1 MREVEQKINLENA
14 QYEELMLELQL
25 NKTKHGQSNGH
36 GNGYPPGMDGHHGH
50 GGLGGLDRITAHTSA
65 SHLGLNGYNGHG
77 AHGGRSC
84 LNLVSNLDYNFEC
97 VLNNF

>member
-1 MREVEQKINLENA
+1 MGEVEQKINLENA

-25 NKTKHGQSNGH
+25 NKTKHGQSNGT
-36 GNGYPPGMDGHHGH
+36 GNGYPPGMDGHGH

-84 LNLVSNLDYNFEC
+84 LNFVSNLNYTLEF